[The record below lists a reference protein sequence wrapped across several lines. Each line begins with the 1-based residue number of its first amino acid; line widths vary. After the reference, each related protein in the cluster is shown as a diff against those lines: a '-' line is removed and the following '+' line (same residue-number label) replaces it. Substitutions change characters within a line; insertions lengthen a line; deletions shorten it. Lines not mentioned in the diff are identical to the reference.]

1 MFRRCEKTTAFW
13 NFAVPGMEE
22 IRIEVPGRFNLVLNY
37 ILAEASSISPEGSMN
52 ATFDAKEWLV
62 DNGAAEAVNKGVAC
76 LTETRG
82 FTSLKAAP
90 IMQGLFIRL
99 ECRFMTADQD
109 LTDALFNRFAD
120 LLAVIRKT
128 TEPPINLPFPEFT
141 RTTVF
146 VDEGK
151 QIPFG
156 EFWARKHP
164 YYRNV
169 R

>member
-1 MFRRCEKTTAFW
+1 MLRRCEKTTAYW
-13 NFAVPGMEE
+13 NFSVPGVEE
-22 IRIEVPGRFNLVLNY
+22 NRIIVPGRFNLVLNY
-37 ILAEASSISPEGSMN
+37 IRAEGISISPEGSMN
-52 ATFDAKEWLV
+52 ATFDAKVWLV
-62 DNGAAEAVNKGVAC
+62 DDGVA
-76 LTETRG
+76 ETVNQLVAGLAGTCG